1 MKTKIIQIILVATA
15 ILALL
20 IVLPGRYPNLHVSSR
35 LMLMIASTCFVLIGL
50 TSFLEIR
57 GKYGL
62 FVFIG
67 LIFCWFGDYLGN
79 FKMTVIAFLLAHF
92 SFILAFAFRGVK
104 RIRLLKA
111 LPTVLVAGGIICY
124 WLYPHI
130 PQTEWIFIIGYIII
144 ISAMVIFAFGTQ
156 PRCPIIVFAAILFYI
171 SDIFVARWRF
181 VDTGSINAFFCY
193 PLYYT
198 SCILFAFS
206 NRK

>member
-1 MKTKIIQIILVATA
+1 
-15 ILALL
+15 
-20 IVLPGRYPNLHVSSR
+20 
-35 LMLMIASTCFVLIGL
+35 MIASTCFVLIGL

-57 GKYGL
+57 SKYGL

-79 FKMTVIAFLLAHF
+79 FRMTVIAFLLGHVG
-92 SFILAFAFRGVK
+92 FILAFMFREVS
-104 RIRLLKA
+104 RIRCLKA
-111 LPTVLVAGGIICY
+111 LPVVLVAGGIIWY

-130 PQTEWIFIIGYIII
+130 PQTEWLFIIGYIAI
-144 ISAMVIFAFGTQ
+144 ISAMVVFAFGTQ
-156 PRCPIIVFAAILFYI
+156 PKCLIIILAAVLFYI

-181 VDTGSINAFFCY
+181 VDTSSVNAFFCY

-206 NRK
+206 NRKA